1 MVTLSPPNL
10 TKMTINNSSLAS
22 EANYIYNLNIGDFY
36 FYDNF
41 FISEINEGEIIGKD
55 AGLKF
60 LDLINKHFGNNNPYG
75 LISHRVYSYSTNL
88 FELLQISNLFK
99 FLVANAVVAYSDLA
113 LKNFELETRLFEFKG
128 KSFISLEDAIEWT
141 KKEVNNLIKN

>member
-1 MVTLSPPNL
+1 
-10 TKMTINNSSLAS
+10 MTINNSSLAN
-22 EANYIYNLNIGDFY
+22 EANYIYNLNFGNFY

-41 FISEINEGEIIGKD
+41 IISEINEGEIIGKD

-88 FELLQISNLFK
+88 FELLQISNQFK
-99 FLVANAVVAYSDLA
+99 FLVTYSVVTYSDFA
-113 LKNFELETRLFEFKG
+113 LKNFELEKHILEFKG
-128 KSFISLEDAIEWT
+128 ESFISLEDAIEWT

>member
-1 MVTLSPPNL
+1 
-10 TKMTINNSSLAS
+10 MTINNSSLAN
-22 EANYIYNLNIGDFY
+22 EANYIYNLNFGNFY

-41 FISEINEGEIIGKD
+41 IISEINEGEIIGKD

-88 FELLQISNLFK
+88 FELFQLSNQFK
-99 FLVANAVVAYSDLA
+99 FLVAYSVVAYSDFA
-113 LKNFELETRLFEFKG
+113 LKNFELEKRLREFKG
-128 KSFISLEDAIEWT
+128 ESFISLEDAIEWT